1 MKYFQCV
8 DTKKTVDE
16 REREILDFWE
26 KEKIF
31 QKSLILRED
40 SPRYSFFD
48 GPPFATGTPH
58 YGHLV
63 QSILKDVVPRY
74 WTMRGKYVERQWGW
88 DCHGL
93 PIENIVEKEMG
104 SKSKKDIEALG
115 IEKFN
120 EHCRSNVLSYVEE
133 WKKVISRCGR
143 WADMD
148 NAYRTMDPEYM
159 ESVWWVFGELWKK
172 GLIYEGY
179 RSLHICPRCETTL
192 SQSEVAEGY
201 KDIKDISVVVRFEL
215 EDESKTFILA
225 WTTTPWTLLGN
236 VALAVGKDITYSV
249 VGIEGE
255 EEKYIVAD
263 DRIESIFGDKKY
275 TKEKTLQGCDLIGK
289 SYKPLFTFAREN
301 KKIENRENSWKIY
314 GADFVTTEEGT
325 GVVHIA
331 PAYGSDDMALGK
343 EHTLSFVQH
352 VGIDGI
358 IAEGYGNFSKKDVR
372 PRAKNKPEEIREI
385 DIEIL
390 KVLKENKGY
399 FSHKKYEHSY
409 PHCWRCDTALLN
421 YATTSWFVAVEKIK
435 KELLRT
441 AQNIHWVPEHI
452 KEGRFGNWLSG
463 ARDWSV
469 SRQRFWASALPV
481 WKCEKCTNI
490 RVVSS
495 VMDISQEL
503 GGVNRLYLVRHG
515 EAKNNTQNFLD
526 STGNPENHLTEN
538 GKQQVMLLTQK
549 LFNKT
554 IDGIFTS
561 PLLRTKETA
570 TLLAEKL
577 GGEIIEDDRLREIG
591 HGSLEGKSADT
602 LRTPYPTIF
611 DQKGVGLPDGVETI
625 DALEMR
631 VKDFLKDI
639 NTKYRNKTFIIV
651 SHADPITIFHGLSQG
666 LSREEM
672 KQGWY
677 PKNAEIKSIFSK
689 KIDLHRP
696 YIDEVILSCDCG
708 GVMHRVPDVLD
719 TWFDSGS
726 MPYAQ
731 MHYPFE
737 NEEKFKKSFPADFI
751 GEMVEQSR
759 AWFYYLHVLS
769 TGVIGSHAFKNVVAS
784 GVVLAE
790 DGKKMSKK
798 LKNYPDPSTVLEKY
812 GADVLRLYLLSSPV
826 VTAENINFSEKE
838 MGELSRGLFR
848 MLWNTYSFFIMYAD
862 IDGWIPSL
870 KKNDK
875 EEEKKHI
882 LDRWILSE
890 FRKTVHCVNIAMEA
904 YELSKAVR
912 YFSPFVDDLS
922 NWYIRRSRKRF
933 WKSENDSD
941 KNEAYAT
948 LYYILREFS
957 KLLAPFAPFVAEEM
971 YRNLMGNFSSPGA
984 KEKGELSVHLTDY
997 PQGEMEKNK
1006 EDEMSMQMKKTRAI
1020 VNLGLQLRAKE
1031 KIKVR
1036 QPLSILYV
1044 MCEPRLQKEYTDM
1057 IVEELNV
1064 KEVKFISKENVSE
1077 NKENIVWSEIQDL
1090 KVGLSL
1096 EITPELLL
1104 EGQAREI
1111 VRIIQEMRK
1120 KAGYAI
1126 DDRICLGYVGKEDV
1140 FEAFGEE
1147 VIAYETLCKSV
1158 RNAVLEKYDI
1168 LEEVLIDGER
1178 MKISL
1183 YK

>member
-1 MKYFQCV
+1 MKYFHQV
-8 DTKKTVDE
+8 DTKKTVNE

-31 QKSLILRED
+31 QKSLLLRKD
-40 SPRYSFFD
+40 APRYSFFD

-63 QSILKDVVPRY
+63 QSVLKDVVPRY
-74 WTMRGKYVERQWGW
+74 WTMRGKYVERRWGW

-104 SKSKKDIEALG
+104 SKSKKDIEDIG

-120 EHCRSNVLSYVEE
+120 DQCRSNVLSYVED
-133 WKKVISRCGR
+133 WRKVISRCGR

-179 RSLHICPRCETTL
+179 RSMHICPRCETTL

-201 KDIKDISVVVRFEL
+201 KNIKDVSVVVKFEL
-215 EDESKTFILA
+215 VGEPKTFVLA

-236 VALAVGKDITYSV
+236 VALAVGKNITYSV
-249 VGIEGE
+249 VRIEGE
-255 EEKYIVAD
+255 EEKYIIAQERV
-263 DRIESIFGDKKY
+263 ENIFGEKKY
-275 TKEKTLQGCDLIGK
+275 TKERSLQGSDLIGK
-289 SYKPLFTFAREN
+289 AYKPLFTFAKEN
-301 KKIENRENSWKIY
+301 ENSENGWKIY
-314 GADFVTTEEGT
+314 GADFVTIEEGS

-343 EHTLSFVQH
+343 EHKLPFVQH

-358 IAEGYGNFSKKDVR
+358 IKSGYGSFSGKDVR
-372 PRAKNKPEEIREI
+372 PRAKNKLEEIREI

-390 KVLKENKGY
+390 KVLKENNGY

-435 KELLRT
+435 KEILTT
-441 AQNIHWVPEHI
+441 AKHIHWVPDHI
-452 KEGRFGNWLSG
+452 KEGRFGNWLEG
-463 ARDWSV
+463 ARDWSI
-469 SRQRFWASALPV
+469 SRQRFWASVLPV
-481 WKCEKCTNI
+481 WKCEKCSNTRI
-490 RVVSS
+490 VSS
-495 VMDISQEL
+495 VMDIAEEL
-503 GGVNRLYLVRHG
+503 GGVNRLYLIRHG

-526 STGNPENHLTEN
+526 SMGNLENHLTEN
-538 GKQQVMLLTQK
+538 GRKQVVLLTQE
-549 LFNKT
+549 LSNKN
-554 IDGIFTS
+554 IDIIFTS

-570 TLLAEKL
+570 NLLAEKL
-577 GGEIIEDDRLREIG
+577 GGEIVVDDRLREIE
-591 HGSLEGKSADT
+591 HGSLEGKSGDA
-602 LRTPYPTIF
+602 LRIPYPSVF
-611 DQKGVGLPDGVETI
+611 DQTGKDLPNGVENI

-631 VKDFLKDI
+631 IRDFLKDI
-639 NTKYRNKTFIIV
+639 NAKYRNKTFVIV
-651 SHADPITIFHGLSQG
+651 SHADPLMIFNGISKG
-666 LSREEM
+666 LSRKEM
-672 KQGWY
+672 KYGWY

-689 KIDLHRP
+689 KVDIHRP
-696 YIDEVILSCDCG
+696 YIDKVKLSCECS
-708 GVMHRVPDVLD
+708 GVMHRIPDVLD

-737 NEEKFKKSFPADFI
+737 NEEKFKEGFPADFI

-769 TGVIGSHAFKNVVAS
+769 NGVIGSHAFKNVVAS
-784 GVVLAE
+784 GVVLAQ

-798 LKNYPDPSTVLEKY
+798 LKNYPDPTMVLEKY
-812 GADVLRLYLLSSPV
+812 GADVLRLYLLGSPV
-826 VTAENINFSEKE
+826 VMAENLNFSEKE
-838 MGELSRGLFR
+838 MGELSRGMFR
-848 MLWNTYSFFIMYAD
+848 MLRNTYSFFIMYAD
-862 IDGWIPSL
+862 IDGWIPSSENKQNINE
-870 KKNDK
+870 KKN
-875 EEEKKHI
+875 I

-890 FRKTVHCVNIAMEA
+890 FHKTARDIHSAMEA

-912 YFSPFVDDLS
+912 YFSPFIDDLS

-933 WKSENDSD
+933 WKSENDGD
-941 KNEAYAT
+941 KNEAYQT
-948 LYYILREFS
+948 LYYVLKEFS
-957 KLLAPFAPFVAEEM
+957 KLLAPFTPFIAEEM
-971 YRNLMGNFSSPGA
+971 YRNLTGSFSSGEG
-984 KEKGELSVHLTDY
+984 KEKGGISVHLTDY
-997 PQGEMEKNK
+997 PQGETKGDK
-1006 EDEMSMQMKKTRAI
+1006 EEEMKIQMKRARSI
-1020 VNLGLQLRAKE
+1020 VNLGLQIRSKE
-1031 KIKVR
+1031 GIKVR
-1036 QPLSILYV
+1036 QPLSVLYV
-1044 MCEPRLQKEYTDM
+1044 CDQRVHKEYVDM
-1057 IVEELNV
+1057 IMEELNV
-1064 KEVKFISKENVSE
+1064 KELRVVSKENQCE
-1077 NKENIVWSEIQDL
+1077 DQENIIWSEVNDC

-1096 EITPELLL
+1096 KISPTLLL

-1120 KAGYAI
+1120 KAGYNI

-1140 FEAFGEE
+1140 FEVFGVE

-1158 RNAVLEKYDI
+1158 NNAILEKYDI
-1168 LEEVLIDGER
+1168 LEEVLVDGEK